1 MCDSIPSSRSSFPM
15 PLCKASL
22 NANVTIPSARSSV
35 AGRGKSVCIVRR
47 SGAPESVV
55 FQKAACFWGE
65 LSCRPWLLLN
75 SRSLWKMNQVL
86 RLTDEHSLHASTS
99 ATRCN
104 DVIFHVCRSPAHR
117 VHRVIFFEAPWV
129 CCVAARYPSAILSH
143 PFERHA

>member
-1 MCDSIPSSRSSFPM
+1 MCDSTPCSRSSFSM
-15 PLCKASL
+15 PPCKASL
-22 NANVTIPSARSSV
+22 NAKVTLPSARSSA

-75 SRSLWKMNQVL
+75 SRSLWKMNHVL
-86 RLTDEHSLHASTS
+86 RITDEHSLHASTS

-104 DVIFHVCRSPAHR
+104 DVKFHVRCGLAHR
-117 VHRVIFFEAPWV
+117 AHRVIFFEAPWV
-129 CCVAARYPSAILSH
+129 CCVAACYTSTILLH